1 MVTEENAATRRP
13 EDAQRRAEVGG
24 RGTTYWQRLQ
34 AVSIQ
39 RGALC
44 VGIDP
49 HPGLLKAWGLD
60 VSAAGA
66 ERLARGVVEAV
77 GDRVAVFKPQS
88 AFFELHG
95 SAGVAV
101 LERLLADIA
110 QVGALSLL
118 DVKRGDIGS
127 TMDAYAEAYLADG
140 SPLAADAITVSPYLG
155 FGSLQPAF
163 DRADRYGRGVY
174 VLARTSNPEGGQVQ
188 LALCGDHEGSVA
200 QEIID
205 AARAANEASR
215 QNSIGLVVGGTHA
228 DLGCDLVEFNGS
240 ILVPGI
246 GFQGGRIEDLP
257 ALFGEAVGL
266 VLPAVSRDVIGA
278 GPDPKALQAR
288 VGELLDIAR

>member
-1 MVTEENAATRRP
+1 MSS
-13 EDAQRRAEVGG
+13 
-24 RGTTYWQRLQ
+24 YWLRLQ
-34 AVSIQ
+34 RTSRE

-49 HPGLLKAWGLD
+49 HPSLLKDWGLSVD
-60 VSAAGA
+60 AAGA
-66 ERLARGVVEAV
+66 ERFARRIVEV
-77 GDRVAVFKPQS
+77 LGDQVAVFKPQS
-88 AFFELHG
+88 AFFEIHG

-101 LERLLADIA
+101 LERVLADIA
-110 QVGALSLL
+110 QAGALSIL

-163 DRADRYGRGVY
+163 DRAHRYGRGVY

-188 LALCGDHEGSVA
+188 LALCGDRQGSVA

-205 AARAANEASR
+205 AARRANDASG
-215 QNSIGLVVGGTHA
+215 QNAIGLVVGGTHSE
-228 DLGCDLVEFNGS
+228 LGCDVGDFNGS

-246 GFQGGRIEDLP
+246 GFQGGRIDHLP
-257 ALFGEAVGL
+257 ALFGEAL
-266 VLPAVSRDVIGA
+266 DNVLPAVSRDVIGA
-278 GPDPKALQAR
+278 GPDAAALTAR
-288 VGELLDIAR
+288 VRALLG

>member
-1 MVTEENAATRRP
+1 MTSYQSRLTAAV
-13 EDAQRRAEVGG
+13 A
-24 RGTTYWQRLQ
+24 
-34 AVSIQ
+34 Q

-49 HPGLLKAWGLD
+49 HPGLLRDWGLSVD
-60 VSAAGA
+60 AAGVEA
-66 ERLARGVVEAV
+66 FARRVVEAL
-77 GDRVAVFKPQS
+77 GTEVAVFKPQS
-88 AFFELHG
+88 AFFEIHG

-101 LERLLADIA
+101 LERTLADIA
-110 QVGALSLL
+110 GAGALSIL

-163 DRADRYGRGVY
+163 DRAHRYGRGVY

-188 LALCGDHEGSVA
+188 LASAASGRSVA

-205 AARAANEASR
+205 DAARLNAETG
-215 QNSIGLVVGGTHA
+215 QNAIGLVVGGTHS
-228 DLGCDLVEFNGS
+228 DLGCDVSAFNGS

-246 GFQGGRIEDLP
+246 GFQGGRIDDLP
-257 ALFGEAVGL
+257 ALFGAAL
-266 VLPAVSRDVIGA
+266 DNLLPAVSRDVLGV
-278 GPDPKALQAR
+278 GPDAAALADR
-288 VGELLDIAR
+288 VRSLLAIGR